1 MKTQITKNII
11 GWVIAY
17 SIAMAFLESAVVI
30 YLRELLYPSGFSFP
44 LREMKESL
52 MVVEI
57 LREAATVIML
67 AAIGR
72 FLGNNFTVSF
82 AWFIICFA
90 IWDIFYY
97 VFLYLFLAWPE
108 NLLEWDILFL
118 IPIPWYGPVIAP
130 VIISLLMILF
140 GGIIL
145 YFREKGES
153 IRVKRMEAFIML
165 IGCVVVL
172 YSFTEEFIRFQHEP
186 VAGSSTLENIMY
198 KSQAF
203 VPEQFHW
210 PFFITGSMLILLGII
225 LYFQRIRRKNAVMF

>member
-11 GWVIAY
+11 GWVIAF

-44 LREMKESL
+44 LVEMKESL

-57 LREAATVIML
+57 LREAATVVML

-82 AWFIICFA
+82 AWFIIFFA

-97 VFLYLFLAWPE
+97 VFLYLFLAWPQ

-153 IRVKRMEAFIML
+153 IRVKRMEVFIML
-165 IGCVVVL
+165 IGCMVVL

-186 VAGSSTLENIMY
+186 LAGSSALENIMY

-203 VPEQFHW
+203 VPEKFHW
-210 PFFITGSMLILLGII
+210 PFFITGSALILLGIM
-225 LYFQRIRRKNAVMF
+225 LYFQRIRRENAVMF